1 MRDMRLFR
9 SDDGG
14 GNGGNGSEALEASP
28 TPNPQ
33 SETHNQQLEA
43 AVTRYR
49 ELVASQPGLVPGMVR
64 GETIEEI
71 DASVTEARRAYE
83 EVSRRVAERYER
95 EVPPGNPARSSA
107 DIGVETLKPEAKIA
121 LGLQRA
127 ER

>member
-9 SDDGG
+9 PDDGG
-14 GNGGNGSEALEASP
+14 GNGGSGSEALDAAP
-28 TPNPQ
+28 APNPQ
-33 SETHNQQLEA
+33 SAIHNPQLEA

-64 GETIEEI
+64 GETLEEI

-83 EVSRRVAERYER
+83 EVSRHVAGRFER
-95 EVPPGNPARSSA
+95 EVPPGNPARSST

>member
-1 MRDMRLFR
+1 MRDTRLFR
-9 SDDGG
+9 PDDGSG
-14 GNGGNGSEALEASP
+14 GSGSESSGNATTS
-28 TPNPQ
+28 NP
-33 SETHNQQLEA
+33 QLEA

-64 GETIEEI
+64 GQTVEEI
-71 DASVTEARRAYE
+71 DTSVTEARQAYE

-95 EVPPGNPARSSA
+95 EVPPGNPTRSSS

-121 LGLQRA
+121 LGLQRS